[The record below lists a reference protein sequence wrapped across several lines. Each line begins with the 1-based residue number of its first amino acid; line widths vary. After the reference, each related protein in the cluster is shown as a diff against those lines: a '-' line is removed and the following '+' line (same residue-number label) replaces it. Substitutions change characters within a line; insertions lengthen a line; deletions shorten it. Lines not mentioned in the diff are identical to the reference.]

1 MKYHNKYGT
10 VDLSPK
16 YYYAER
22 FCYGYMLGA
31 DMKSRM
37 NPLIDKL
44 QPAASRVYSVRV
56 GDVGVRDV
64 FLTTNTY

>member
-1 MKYHNKYGT
+1 M
-10 VDLSPK
+10 DLLPK
-16 YYYAER
+16 YYHTER

-31 DMKSRM
+31 DIKSRM
-37 NPLIDKL
+37 NPLKDEL

-64 FLTTNTY
+64 FLPQTLTNWM